1 MTRCGLTVVCM
12 VTDEAQAQSALHR
25 YFGYDS
31 FRKGQ
36 AGVVSAIVHGRDS
49 LAVMPTGAGKSVC
62 YQIPSVL
69 LPGITIVVSPLL
81 SLMRDQVDVLD
92 DVGIAAA
99 FLNSTQ
105 TVDEQREVL
114 SKAYSNA
121 YHLLYVAPERLTEP
135 FFIAA
140 CKRLQISAVAVD
152 EAHCISQW
160 GQDFRP
166 AYLDIG
172 TFIATLPHRPVV
184 AAFTATATEKVQED
198 IVRILHLHDPLLTVT
213 GFDRPNLFLDVQ
225 RMTKSE
231 KEAWILRYVVE
242 HTDESGIIYC
252 ATRKETDAIA
262 NALQSH
268 GLRAAC
274 YHAGLSH
281 EERRE
286 AQRAFVNDDA
296 QVVVATNAFGMGIDK
311 SNVRYVIHH
320 NMPESIEAYYQEAG
334 RAGRDGEDSRCTLLW
349 NESDIVLRRRFLESA
364 GSNDRMTPE
373 EEQQVQ
379 QTRNRLLQSMIG
391 YCRTVNCLHR
401 YILQYFGQRNDNSGV
416 ISSRR
421 ASSDPSS
428 VEAMHTDI
436 PREQST
442 ASRLV
447 ESCGH
452 CSNCMSTIVSDDV
465 TTVALAIG
473 RCVSAINQRY
483 GMTMVVRILR
493 GSQSQQVLQYGL
505 NNIPQFGALRECS
518 EAAVRDVLNQ
528 MTVDDLLAVTPGR
541 MPIIIFGTRAA
552 RLAAPDFH
560 YEIKHRTRSGK
571 TGNPH
576 ADLAGTMRDEQHD
589 TSDDP
594 MDERLFQCLRGVRK
608 RIADEMGKPPYIVF
622 SDRSLRD
629 MVRRRPTDKD
639 SMLEVNG
646 VGEHKWQ
653 SYGKQ
658 FIDAIAECCRQ

>member
-1 MTRCGLTVVCM
+1 M

-31 FRKGQ
+31 FRQGQ
-36 AGVVSAIVHGRDS
+36 AGVVSAIMNGRDS
-49 LAVMPTGAGKSVC
+49 LSVMPTGAGKSVC

-69 LPGITIVVSPLL
+69 LPGLTVVISPLL
-81 SLMRDQVDVLD
+81 SLMRDQVDALD
-92 DVGIAAA
+92 DVGISAA

-114 SKAYSNA
+114 AKACNHA
-121 YHLLYVAPERLTEP
+121 YHLLYVAPERLAEP
-135 FFIAA
+135 FFVATLR
-140 CKRLQISAVAVD
+140 RLQISVVAVD

-172 TFIATLPHRPVV
+172 TFIAALPHRPTV
-184 AAFTATATEKVQED
+184 AAFTATATAKVQED
-198 IVRILHLHDPLLTVT
+198 IVRILHLHDPQLTVT
-213 GFDRPNLFLDVQ
+213 DCDRPNLFLDVR
-225 RMTKSE
+225 RMAKSE
-231 KEAWILRYVVE
+231 KEAWILRYVSE
-242 HTDESGIIYC
+242 HADESGIIYC
-252 ATRKETDAIA
+252 ATRKETDAVA
-262 NALQSH
+262 DALQAH
-268 GLRAAC
+268 GVNAAC

-286 AQRAFVNDDA
+286 SQRAFVNDDV

-349 NESDIVLRRRFLESA
+349 NESDIVLRRRFLES
-364 GSNDRMTPE
+364 GGLNDHMTPE
-373 EEQQVQ
+373 EGQQVQ

-401 YILQYFGQRNDNSGV
+401 YILHYFGQSIDKFN
-416 ISSRR
+416 
-421 ASSDPSS
+421 
-428 VEAMHTDI
+428 
-436 PREQST
+436 EQSVQ
-442 ASRLV
+442 AQSAH
-447 ESCGH
+447 SCGH
-452 CSNCMSTIVSDDV
+452 CSNCMSTITSDDV
-465 TTVALAIG
+465 TTMALAIG

-483 GMTMVVRILR
+483 GMSMVVRILR
-493 GSQSQQVLQYGL
+493 GSQSRQILQSGL
-505 NNIPQFGALRECS
+505 NAVPQFGALRECS

-541 MPIIIFGTRAA
+541 MPIVIFGSKAA
-552 RLAAPDFH
+552 SLASSDFH
-560 YEIKHRTRSGK
+560 YEIKHRERRK
-571 TGNPH
+571 AAGNSHSPR
-576 ADLAGTMRDEQHD
+576 AASLRDEQD
-589 TSDDP
+589 EIDDNP
-594 MDERLFQCLRGVRK
+594 MDEELFQCLRGVRK
-608 RIADEMGKPPYIVF
+608 RIASEMGKPPYIVF

-629 MVRRRPTDKD
+629 MVRLRPMDKE
-639 SMLEVNG
+639 SMMQVNG

-653 SYGKQ
+653 SYGQQ
-658 FIDAIAECCRQ
+658 FIDAIAEYAKR